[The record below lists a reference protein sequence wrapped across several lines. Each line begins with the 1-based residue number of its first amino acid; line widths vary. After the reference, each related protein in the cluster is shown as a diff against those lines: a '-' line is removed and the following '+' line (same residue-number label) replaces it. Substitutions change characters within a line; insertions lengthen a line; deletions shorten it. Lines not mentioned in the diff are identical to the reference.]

1 MTSSNKI
8 IWTLRELTIT
18 IRQRQLN
25 KFDVNLGVSGKRGV
39 GKSTFLFKM
48 FNSFKKEGFL
58 QIKHQVYNQED
69 VINLLAKQ
77 SFRYC
82 WDDEAINSG
91 YKRDFQK
98 AGQKTLIKIIT
109 NYRDNYNIYA
119 SALPFFYSLDKDLRE
134 LIFCHIHI
142 IERGVAVILL
152 PLPDQIHGS
161 DPWDTKN
168 NIKIEVKEN
177 IRLKANPDLTFRY
190 HKLTTFAGYIYF
202 GPMTKKQEKRYVEIK
217 KGKRDKN
224 FGIENL
230 DSEKKSFNE
239 RAFDLLIGGKL
250 TNDGLMQ
257 MCLAEGVKYSTVR
270 TLLNTMLKDRGEK
283 KTLKDFYR
291 RGSIQSVNSIKKG
304 DISGLVPTI
313 SS

>member
-1 MTSSNKI
+1 MTFRSKI
-8 IWTLRELTIT
+8 IWTLRELTTT
-18 IRQRQLN
+18 IRQRQMN
-25 KFDVNLGVSGKRGV
+25 KFDVNIGVSGKRGV
-39 GKSTFLFKM
+39 GKSTFLFKI
-48 FNSFKKEGFL
+48 FNSFKKDGFL

-98 AGQKTLIKIIT
+98 VGQKNLVKIIT

-134 LIFCHIHI
+134 LIFCHVHI
-142 IERGVAVILL
+142 IQRGVAVILL

-168 NIKIEVKEN
+168 NTKIEIKEN
-177 IRLKANPDLTFRY
+177 IRLKKNPDLSFRY

-202 GPMTKKQEKRYVEIK
+202 GPMTKKQERIYQIVKQEKRA
-217 KGKRDKN
+217 KN
-224 FGIENL
+224 FGIENPN
-230 DSEKKSFNE
+230 SEKKSFNE
-239 RAFDLLIGGKL
+239 RVFDLLIDGKL

-257 MCLAEGVKYSTVR
+257 MCLAEGVKYSTIR

-291 RGSIQSVNSIKKG
+291 KGVIQSVNSIKKG
-304 DISGLVPTI
+304 DISGLVPSI